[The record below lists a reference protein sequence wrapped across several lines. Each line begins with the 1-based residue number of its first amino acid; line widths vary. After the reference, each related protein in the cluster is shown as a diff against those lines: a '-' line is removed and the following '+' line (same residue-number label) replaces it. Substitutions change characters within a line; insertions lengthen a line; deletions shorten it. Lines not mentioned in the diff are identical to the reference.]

1 MKKTIRTAALLCTLL
16 CGTWAAAAEL
26 TIDSKK
32 EAAYTCTVGGK
43 KVPMTVMYGIKDGEA
58 VVAQAKLAGAVSPGM
73 FRVADKLVNRF
84 VSQDGVESM
93 WTTLPA
99 DGSKINQVDGG
110 ILSAKQNGVQTIIA
124 EQCKLDKAAT
134 VLLSK

>member
-1 MKKTIRTAALLCTLL
+1 MKTAFYGAVVVGVLSVANM
-16 CGTWAAAAEL
+16 AAAAEL

-73 FRVADKLVNRF
+73 FRVADKLLNRF

-134 VLLSK
+134 VLLGK